1 MWGVDV
7 RGSARCAPGRRGAG
21 WRLPEH
27 AATKA
32 TPHMSVTL
40 VSTSAFEP
48 PRTAR
53 PASALRR
60 ETFPARLDPD
70 RLPGHLVVLYCTAR
84 GMCRSREDA
93 EDLVQETLVNVLARP
108 RLWRDGSEIG
118 FLRRALQNTNAS
130 RHRAALRRPATSPL
144 FDHDA
149 PAAPTN
155 TVDAREIFEAIAG
168 APAMYRDAVIAVDVL
183 GLSYREAARSLNV
196 SEATL
201 TSRLHRGRQRVTRL
215 LLNQTTAV
223 C

>member
-1 MWGVDV
+1 
-7 RGSARCAPGRRGAG
+7 
-21 WRLPEH
+21 
-27 AATKA
+27 
-32 TPHMSVTL
+32 MSVTL
-40 VSTSAFEP
+40 VSTSAVEP
-48 PRTAR
+48 ARTAR
-53 PASALRR
+53 PAYAFRR
-60 ETFPARLDPD
+60 ETFRAQLDPD
-70 RLPGHLVVLYCTAR
+70 RLPGHLAVVYRTAR
-84 GMCRSREDA
+84 AMCRSREDA

-108 RLWRDGSEIG
+108 RLLRNGNEIG
-118 FLRRALQNTNAS
+118 YLRRALKDTNAS
-130 RHRAALRRPATSPL
+130 RRRAALRRPATSQPI
-144 FDHDA
+144 DHDA

-155 TVDAREIFEAIAG
+155 TLDAREIFEAIAG